1 MEDTEV
7 IVGTGTTPCFQLLG
21 GKVTG
26 QVVDGGAF
34 GCQTDKLLGGM
45 LGEGD
50 IFRTVLQL
58 CPLSFYDALY
68 GSCFLFGGLV
78 GFQFEDK
85 AGFQAFCLVQILLQG
100 RELFAVVQF
109 VRRLHTLAVASC
121 IVTPLKVA
129 S

>member
-1 MEDTEV
+1 MFLEDTEV

-50 IFRTVLQL
+50 IFRTVLQSFVL
-58 CPLSFYDALY
+58 YHFYDALY
-68 GSCFLFGGLV
+68 GSCFLFGSLV

-85 AGFQAFCLVQILLQG
+85 AGF
-100 RELFAVVQF
+100 
-109 VRRLHTLAVASC
+109 
-121 IVTPLKVA
+121 
-129 S
+129 